1 MRNRWLT
8 VLLLGIST
16 AAAAHAQDP
25 TPTGGSEQA
34 LRVFLDCRRCDFD
47 HFRREAA
54 FVNYVRD
61 RRDAQVHVLVTSQ
74 QTGGGGRAYTFD
86 FIGLD
91 EFAGRVDT
99 LVYRSRQTDI
109 EDEVR
114 DGLLRT
120 FTLGLMPFVA
130 GTPLANRISISYE
143 SAEQG
148 EMQQRPADDPWNLW
162 VFRIGGNGRVRGESS
177 ERSYSVGG
185 SVSARRTTEDWR
197 IELASNGRYNEDRFE
212 LDSSET
218 FVSTSKNFN
227 AEFGIA
233 RSLGQHWAFGTQ
245 INVNSSTRFNRDL
258 AVSAGPAIE
267 FSIFPYMES
276 TRRQVTLFYRLFV
289 TRIDYEA
296 ITIFDKTEETRLQ
309 QELILSAQAVQPW
322 GSIHTFGEASF
333 YLHDLARHRLE
344 IGGGFEIRIVRGL
357 NFNMFGEVARIK
369 DQIYL
374 SAADIPEEDILLR
387 RRQLGTDFEVFL
399 NFGFSYT
406 FGSIFNNV
414 VNPRM
419 DEIF

>member
-1 MRNRWLT
+1 MNRQILS
-8 VLLLGIST
+8 VLLLSLAVT
-16 AAAAHAQDP
+16 AGGQAQEGAD
-25 TPTGGSEQA
+25 TTVNQTA
-34 LRVFLDCRRCDFD
+34 LRVFLDCWRCDFD

-61 RRDAQVHVLVTSQ
+61 RRDAHVHVLVTSE

-86 FIGLD
+86 FIGLQA
-91 EFAGRVDT
+91 FAGRQDT
-99 LVYRSRQTDI
+99 LVYTSRQTDI

-130 GTPLANRISISYE
+130 GTPLADRISISYDPDTE
-143 SAEQG
+143 G
-148 EMQQRPADDPWNLW
+148 VQQQPADDPWDLW
-162 VFRIGGNGRVRGESS
+162 VFRIGGNGRVSGESS
-177 ERSYSVGG
+177 TQSYSVGG

-197 IELASNGRYNEDRFE
+197 IELSSNGRYNEDRFDI
-212 LDSSET
+212 DSSET
-218 FVSTSKNFN
+218 VVSTSKNFN
-227 AEFGIA
+227 AEFGVA

-245 INVNSSTRFNRDL
+245 VNVSSSTRFNRDL

-267 FSIFPYMES
+267 FSIFPYFES
-276 TRRQVTLFYRLFV
+276 TRRQVTLFYRLFA
-289 TRIDYEA
+289 TRIDYEEV
-296 ITIFDKTEETRLQ
+296 TIFEKTAETRLQ
-309 QELILSAQAVQPW
+309 QELILSAEAVQPW
-322 GSIHTFGEASF
+322 GSIHTFGEASV
-333 YLHDLARHRLE
+333 YLHDFDRHRLE
-344 IGGGFEIRIVRGL
+344 IGGGLEIRIVRGL

-374 SAADIPEEDILLR
+374 SGADIPEEDILLR
-387 RRQLGTDFEVFL
+387 RRQLGTDFTVFV

-406 FGSIFNNV
+406 FGSIFNNI